1 MGKIASEFSDYIVLT
16 SDNPRSEDAQ
26 QIIRQI
32 EVGVSIKNVKCIQDR
47 PEAVRFAL
55 AEMEEGDT
63 LVLAGKGN
71 ENYLEIKGKK
81 IPYSDFD
88 MVARYA
94 R

>member
-1 MGKIASEFSDYIVLT
+1 M
-16 SDNPRSEDAQ
+16 
-26 QIIRQI
+26 
-32 EVGVSIKNVKCIQDR
+32 
-47 PEAVRFAL
+47 RFAL